1 MRAVVQ
7 RVRQAAVYIV
17 EERPAG
23 EAPEAPAATRPGGPA
38 LVGRIGRG
46 LAILVGVHVADTP
59 EDAASLAGRIAG
71 LRVFDDAAGRLNR
84 SILDVRGEV
93 LSIPQFTLYADTR
106 RGRRPSFVE
115 AAPPDVA
122 EPLYRRFN
130 EHLAAAGVRVVAG
143 PFRTH
148 MVVEIHNDGPV
159 TILLETPLRQTGM
172 AGGRESREARRR
184 QPGEAGRRKPRGEP

>member
-7 RVRQAAVYIV
+7 RVRQAAVYMV
-17 EERPAG
+17 EE
-23 EAPEAPAATRPGGPA
+23 APSRGPE
-38 LVGRIGRG
+38 LIGRIGLG
-46 LAILVGVHVADTP
+46 FAILLGVHIDDVP

-84 SILDVRGEV
+84 SILDVGGEV

-115 AAPPDVA
+115 AAPPSAA
-122 EPLYRRFN
+122 EPLYHRFN
-130 EHLAAAGVRVVAG
+130 AHLAAAGIRVVTG
-143 PFRTH
+143 RFRAH

-159 TILLETPLRQTGM
+159 TILLETPSRQ
-172 AGGRESREARRR
+172 AGAVRPAKAGEARVRQDRR
-184 QPGEAGRRKPRGEP
+184 ERKAITPEGCGMP